1 MLSIVRQLYME
12 KVIPEICHLSNHR
25 VYTVGQ
31 YNQVVNGAKML
42 QQKSV
47 DRIKYVL
54 HRYVHRTV
62 ECPENVPVAHLQ
74 KNRVVMYVEVIHCET
89 KLATQ
94 PINRKL
100 IDDSL
105 NERVHPE

>member
-1 MLSIVRQLYME
+1 ME

-25 VYTVGQ
+25 VDTVGQ
-31 YNQVVNGAKML
+31 YNQVVNGAKVL

-54 HRYVHRTV
+54 HWSIHRPV
-62 ECPENVPVAHLQ
+62 GCPEKEPVAPISDHLQ
-74 KNRVVMYVEVIHCET
+74 KNRVVMDVEVIHCEA
-89 KLATQ
+89 KGATR